1 MVEDDRLVVK
11 SCAAALSAFLFFLTA
26 SAYAASASF
35 QESAPWELLIQTAD
49 DRNPTSHSPPGWTIE
64 SAERLI
70 PLNLNKSR
78 SLPPRSAALRKRL
91 ERAWRL
97 RFKPTKKSLN
107 LDQARRYYERQAWTV
122 WAEPNWILR
131 PCDDET
137 IPNDPEWENLWNL
150 RDIQMPKA
158 WSVQKGKSSV
168 VVAVIDS
175 GSDLEHPDLQGQF
188 WRNADEI
195 DGNGLDDDG
204 NGYVDDIIGWDF
216 THAPTVLAKG
226 DYQTPD
232 PIPQDETGHGT
243 HVSGIVLARPDNGK
257 HTAGVAWRCKLM
269 VLRSGFAGA
278 VSGVGLQSDD
288 SAEAIVYAAENG
300 ADVVNMSWGSEGSSF
315 LLRDAIRYAHS
326 MGVFMSAAVGN
337 DGDLGMRYPA
347 AFPETFAVAASDI
360 EGSAAEF
367 TSGYA
372 AVDLAA
378 PGSNILSLH
387 LNEGLRRLSGT
398 SMSTAHVSGA
408 AALMKAKR
416 PALRAAEIASI
427 LKASADALVEERA
440 LLGVKKLNVYQALLA
455 SESLAAE
462 IDPRMPPGASESLRV
477 TGWTGGP
484 RYAGWRLLYGNGR
497 APELFEQLT
506 ETRGG
511 DGRVEFLWSTAEL
524 PEGEYLLRLEAL
536 GAEGR
541 TARDHRLIVVD
552 RTPPRLQSSPFV
564 KGGEPPLFASVLSG
578 GLLRRAA
585 WCVLDDESF
594 IEYAFEGGQAL
605 RNAAPARRLLSSV
618 EAEGVVSYTF
628 RARNL
633 AGLEL
638 KRSGAA
644 DLSPHIPNPYSRTD
658 RFTNRLPPLNIARRA
673 VDFNGNGVPEIVGG
687 APGGLR
693 MTQVYELN
701 AILGLRSAHR
711 FPTTFTP
718 LDIGDADGD
727 GLLEIAGLEEG
738 TLVVYEA
745 EEKGAFPSARREVGE
760 PVYGARYLDMDG
772 DGRQEI
778 VARRGSAEVA
788 VAAPT
793 GNDFAFTS
801 ILRIETEGEN
811 WIKGGFIALEA
822 DGAPRLTVADLDGD
836 LVSFEYAGGQLR
848 QAQTQRLPFTR
859 VWTASSAGSDGAL
872 ILGENEQM
880 GPLGALVLYRW
891 RNGAFAQDESFEPLW
906 VSGSSTESRLAAS
919 PSGEL
924 AVAAGG
930 WAYVLKEGA
939 LVWSSPI
946 RLGASPVFL
955 ADFGAESTLA
965 FDTSV
970 GLRMT
975 LPSAD
980 PLRADAPFFLQAEPI
995 SEQTARLTWIQP
1007 KPNDA
1012 ADIFRADNGGAM
1024 RRLASGVAGGEYLD
1038 SGVSVGSSYV
1048 YQVISDFVRSN
1059 RAAAVISRQ
1068 PRLEAAE
1075 AADANRLRL
1084 LFTEPMGGGG
1094 RYVVSSASGVL
1105 WEARSALSS
1114 FGSRRLLLT
1123 LDRQLEAGDYTVRSL
1138 TPRLSRSQA
1147 GMPLDPARSSVSFH
1161 YAPPEPTVYS
1171 DLSRARVYPNPVSAS
1186 RGPARVRFDGLPP
1199 DAQVSIY
1206 GADGQ
1211 RAADGSPA
1219 PGASFWEWRLRNA
1232 RSEPVA
1238 PGVYLFAVEWDGKRR
1253 FGKLAVVR

>member
-1 MVEDDRLVVK
+1 MVEADRLVVK
-11 SCAAALSAFLFFLTA
+11 SCAAALLAFFLTA
-26 SAYAASASF
+26 SAYAASVSL

-49 DRNPTSHSPPGWTIE
+49 DRNPASHSPPGWTIE
-64 SAERLI
+64 SAEQLL
-70 PLNLNKSR
+70 PFNLNKSR
-78 SLPPRSAALRKRL
+78 NLPRRSASLRKRL
-91 ERAWRL
+91 ERTWRL
-97 RFKPTKKSLN
+97 RFKPTKKSVD
-107 LDQARRYYERQAWTV
+107 LDQARQYYERQTWTV

-131 PCDDET
+131 PCEDET

-158 WSVQKGKSSV
+158 WSVEKGGSSV

-175 GSDLEHPDLQGQF
+175 GSDLKHPDLQGQF
-188 WRNADEI
+188 WTNADEI
-195 DGNGLDDDG
+195 EGNGLDDDG
-204 NGYVDDIIGWDF
+204 NGYVDDIVGWDF
-216 THAPTVLAKG
+216 THAPTVLARG
-226 DYQTPD
+226 DFQNPD
-232 PIPQDETGHGT
+232 PEPQDETGHGT

-257 HTAGVAWRCKLM
+257 HIAGVAWRCKLM
-269 VLRSGFAGA
+269 ALRSGFAGA
-278 VSGVGLQSDD
+278 ISGVGLQSDD

-300 ADVVNMSWGSEGSSF
+300 ADIINMSWGSEGSSF
-315 LLRDAIRYAHS
+315 VLLDAIRYAHS
-326 MGVFMSAAVGN
+326 LDVFMSAAVGN
-337 DGDLGMRYPA
+337 RGDLGIRYPA

-360 EGSAAEF
+360 EGSAASF

-372 AVDLAA
+372 AADLAA
-378 PGSNILSLH
+378 PGSNIVSLH

-398 SMSTAHVSGA
+398 SMSAAHVSGA

-440 LLGVKKLNVYQALLA
+440 LLGVRKLNVYQALLA
-455 SESLAAE
+455 SESLVAE
-462 IDPRMPPGASESLRV
+462 IDPRTPPGAAESLRV

-484 RYAGWRLLYGNGR
+484 RYAGWRLLYGSGR
-497 APELFEQLT
+497 APEVFEQLI
-506 ETRGG
+506 EKRGG
-511 DGRVEFLWSTAEL
+511 DGRVEHLWSTSNL
-524 PEGEYLLRLEAL
+524 PEGEYLLRLEAMD
-536 GAEGR
+536 ADGR

-552 RTPPRLQSSPFV
+552 RTPPRLQSSPFIRD
-564 KGGEPPLFASVLSG
+564 GAEEPLFASALSG
-578 GLLRRAA
+578 GLLRRIA

-594 IEYAFEGGQAL
+594 IEYAFEGGPAL
-605 RNAAPARRLLSSV
+605 RNAAPTRQLLSSV
-618 EAEGVVSYTF
+618 EAEGTVSYTF

-644 DLSPHIPNPYSRTD
+644 NLSPHVPNPYSRTD
-658 RFTNRLPPLNIARRA
+658 RFTRRLPSLDIARRV

-701 AILGLRSAHR
+701 EILGLRSAHQ
-711 FPTTFTP
+711 FPTAFTP

-727 GLLEIAGLEEG
+727 GLLEVAGLEEG
-738 TLVVYEA
+738 ALVVYEA
-745 EEKGAFPSARREVGE
+745 AEKGAFPSVRREVGDN
-760 PVYGARYLDMDG
+760 VYGARYVDLDG
-772 DGRQEI
+772 DGRPEI
-778 VARRGSAEVA
+778 AARRGSSEIA
-788 VAAPT
+788 VAAPA

-811 WIKGGFIALEA
+811 WIARGLIALEA

-836 LVSFEYAGGQLR
+836 LVSFEYEGGQLR

-859 VWTASSAGSDGAL
+859 VWAAATAGQDGAV
-872 ILGENEQM
+872 ILGEDERM
-880 GPLGALVLYRW
+880 GPLAAVVLYRW

-906 VSGSSTESRLAAS
+906 VSGSRTESRLTAS
-919 PSGEL
+919 PSGEV

-930 WAYVLKEGA
+930 WAYVLKEGE

-955 ADFGAESTLA
+955 EDFGAESTLV
-965 FDTSV
+965 FDTSA

-975 LPSAD
+975 LPEPD
-980 PLRADAPFFLQAEPI
+980 PMRADAPFFLKAEPI
-995 SEQTARLTWIQP
+995 DEQTARLTWIQP
-1007 KPNDA
+1007 EPNDK

-1024 RRLASGVAGGEYLD
+1024 RRVASGVAGGEYLD
-1038 SGVSVGSSYV
+1038 GGVSVGSTYV
-1048 YQVISDFVRSN
+1048 YQAVSGFSRSN
-1059 RAAAVISRQ
+1059 RAAAVVSRQ
-1068 PRLEAAE
+1068 PGLESAE
-1075 AADANRLRL
+1075 AVAADRLRL

-1094 RYVVSSASGVL
+1094 RYAVSSQAGVL

-1114 FGSRRLLLT
+1114 FGSRRLILT
-1123 LDRQLEAGDYTVRSL
+1123 LDRPLEAGDYTVRAS

-1147 GMPLDPARSSVSFH
+1147 GMPLDSSRSSVSFH
-1161 YAPPEPTVYS
+1161 YAPPEPFVYS
-1171 DLSRARVYPNPVSAS
+1171 DLSRARVYPNPASVS
-1186 RGPARVRFDGLPP
+1186 RGPARVRFDRLPP
-1199 DAQVSIY
+1199 GAQVSIY

-1219 PGASFWEWRLRNA
+1219 PGASFWEWNLRNA

-1238 PGVYLFAVEWDGKRR
+1238 PGVYLFAVERNGKRR

>member
-1 MVEDDRLVVK
+1 MVEADRLVVK
-11 SCAAALSAFLFFLTA
+11 CCAAALAAFFLTA
-26 SAYAASASF
+26 SAYAASVSV

-49 DRNPTSHSPPGWTIE
+49 DRNPASHTPPGWTLE
-64 SAERLI
+64 SAERLL
-70 PLNLNKSR
+70 PSLNKKR
-78 SLPPRSAALRKRL
+78 SLPPRSAALRQRL

-97 RFKPTKKSLN
+97 RFKPTKKSAD
-107 LDQARRYYERQAWTV
+107 LDEARQYYEKQTWTV

-131 PCDDET
+131 PCEDET

-158 WSVQKGKSSV
+158 WSVEKGGSSV

-188 WRNADEI
+188 WTNADEI

-204 NGYVDDIIGWDF
+204 NGYVDDILGWDF
-216 THAPTVLAKG
+216 THAPTVLARG
-226 DYQTPD
+226 DFQNPD

-269 VLRSGFAGA
+269 ALRSGFAGA
-278 VSGVGLQSDD
+278 ISGVALQSDD

-300 ADVVNMSWGSEGSSF
+300 ADIINMSWGSEGSSF
-315 LLRDAIRYAHS
+315 LLRDAIRYAQS
-326 MGVFMSAAVGN
+326 LDVFMSAAVGN
-337 DGDLGMRYPA
+337 KGDLGIRYPA

-360 EGSAAEF
+360 EGSAATF

-372 AVDLAA
+372 AADLAA

-398 SMSTAHVSGA
+398 SMSAAHVSGA

-427 LKASADALVEERA
+427 LKASADPLVEERA
-440 LLGVKKLNVYQALLA
+440 LLGVRKLNVYQALLA

-462 IDPRMPPGASESLRV
+462 IDPRMPPGAAESLRV

-484 RYAGWRLLYGNGR
+484 RYAGWRLLYGRGR
-497 APELFEQLT
+497 APELFEQLI
-506 ETRGG
+506 EKRGR
-511 DGRVEFLWSTAEL
+511 DGRVEYLWSTANL
-524 PEGEYLLRLEAL
+524 QEGEYLLRLEAL
-536 GAEGR
+536 DAEGK

-552 RTPPRLQSSPFV
+552 RTPPRLQRFPFDRA
-564 KGGEPPLFASVLSG
+564 EEPLFASALSG

-605 RNAAPARRLLSSV
+605 RNAAPTRQLLSSTGT
-618 EAEGVVSYTF
+618 EGYVSYTF

-638 KRSGAA
+638 KRSGEAN
-644 DLSPHIPNPYSRTD
+644 LSPHVPNPYARTD
-658 RFTNRLPPLNIARRA
+658 RFARGLPSLDIARRV

-687 APGGLR
+687 VPGGLR

-701 AILGLRSAHR
+701 ETLGLRFAHQ
-711 FPTTFTP
+711 FPTAFTP

-727 GLLEIAGLEEG
+727 GLLEAIGLEDG
-738 TLVVYEA
+738 NLIAYEA
-745 EEKGAFPSARREVGE
+745 PEKGAYPSARREVGDNI
-760 PVYGARYLDMDG
+760 YGARYADLDG
-772 DGRQEI
+772 DGRSEI
-778 VARRGSAEVA
+778 VARRGSSEIA

-793 GNDFAFTS
+793 GNDFAFRS

-811 WIKGGFIALEA
+811 WISRGLIALQE

-848 QAQTQRLPFTR
+848 QARTQRLPFTR
-859 VWTASSAGSDGAL
+859 VWAAETAGTDGAY
-872 ILGENEQM
+872 ILGEDERK
-880 GPLGALVLYRW
+880 GPLAALVLYRW
-891 RNGAFAQDESFEPLW
+891 RNGAFAQDESFAPLW
-906 VSGSSTESRLAAS
+906 VSGSRTESRLAAS

-924 AVAAGG
+924 AVTAGG
-930 WAYVLKEGA
+930 WTYVLKEGA

-946 RLGASPVFL
+946 RLGASPLFL
-955 ADFGAESTLA
+955 ADFGAESTLV
-965 FDTSV
+965 FDTNA

-975 LPSAD
+975 LPTPD
-980 PLRADAPFFLQAEPI
+980 PLRADAPFFLKAEPI
-995 SEQTARLTWIQP
+995 DEQTTRLTWIQP
-1007 KPNDA
+1007 KPNDT

-1024 RRLASGVAGGEYLD
+1024 RRVASGIAGGEYLD
-1038 SGVSVGSSYV
+1038 DSVSVGSSYV
-1048 YQVISDFVRSN
+1048 YQAASGFLRSN
-1059 RAAAVISRQ
+1059 RAAAVVSRQ
-1068 PRLEAAE
+1068 PGLESAE
-1075 AADANRLRL
+1075 AAAADRVRL

-1094 RYVVSSASGVL
+1094 RYAVASSGGVL
-1105 WEARSALSS
+1105 WEARSALSA
-1114 FGSRRLLLT
+1114 FGSRRLILT
-1123 LDRQLEAGDYTVRSL
+1123 LDRPLEVGDYTVRAS

-1147 GMPLDPARSSVSFH
+1147 GMPLDPSRSFVSFH
-1161 YAPPEPTVYS
+1161 YAPPAPPVYT
-1171 DLSRARVYPNPVSAS
+1171 DLSRARVYPNPVSVS

-1199 DAQVSIY
+1199 GAQVSIY

-1219 PGASFWEWRLRNA
+1219 PGASFWEWSLRNA

-1238 PGVYLFAVEWDGKRR
+1238 PGVYLFAVEWNGKRR